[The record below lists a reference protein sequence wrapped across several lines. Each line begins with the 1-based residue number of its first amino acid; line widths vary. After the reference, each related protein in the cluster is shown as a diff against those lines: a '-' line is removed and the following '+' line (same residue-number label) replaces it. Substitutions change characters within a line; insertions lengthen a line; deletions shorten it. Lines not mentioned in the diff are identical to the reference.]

1 VNAPAARLP
10 TSTWRTATIAGLFI
24 GVAYVFSPLTV
35 LFFASS
41 AAIVHWAGRGVPP
54 VERRFVRVILVTAI
68 AMRVAAVA
76 GLFLASRYVN
86 VPFATFFG
94 DEEFFI
100 RRSIW
105 LRNLALG
112 LPVHGADVI
121 YAFDAVGQ
129 TSYLYILAFIQVLVG
144 PSPYGVHLVA
154 IAFYISAG
162 VLLYRLVR
170 STLGRAP
177 AVIGLVLLLYLPS
190 LFAWSISALKE
201 PFYFLLTTITILLVV
216 KLCRSP
222 RWAGRVIALAAVV
235 VLIGVAETVRR
246 EGGPLAA
253 ISLTSG
259 LAIAGLVVRPRLL
272 IVVLFAAPIAL
283 GAALSRPYIQMKADL
298 GIRQAA
304 RQHAGHINT
313 TGYVYKTLDERF
325 YQSNEDLDDIRGFEA
340 ARFLVRSV
348 VSYITVPLPWD
359 VQSRAALV
367 YVPEQIVWYLLVA
380 LLPAGL
386 VFSFRRDAL
395 VTALLIAYAAAS
407 SFLVAITSGN
417 VGTLVRHR
425 GMAIPYIV
433 WLSAVGGCELM
444 CRIAAAARVRAAA
457 RPLIARM
464 EPRCP

>member
-1 VNAPAARLP
+1 
-10 TSTWRTATIAGLFI
+10 
-24 GVAYVFSPLTV
+24 
-35 LFFASS
+35 
-41 AAIVHWAGRGVPP
+41 
-54 VERRFVRVILVTAI
+54 VERRVVQVILVTAI
-68 AMRVAAVA
+68 TMRVAAVA
-76 GLFLASRYVN
+76 GLFLVSSRFN

-112 LPVHGADVI
+112 VPVHGADLI

-177 AVIGLVLLLYLPS
+177 AIIGLVLLLCLPS
-190 LFAWSISALKE
+190 LLAWSISALKE
-201 PFYFLLTTITILLVV
+201 PFYFFVTTITILLVV
-216 KLCRSP
+216 KMARSP
-222 RWAGRVIALAAVV
+222 RWAGRVVALAAIL
-235 VLIGVAETVRR
+235 VLIGVAEGVRR
-246 EGGPLAA
+246 EGGTLAA

-259 LAIAGLVVRPRLL
+259 LALAALVVRPRLL
-272 IVVLFAAPIAL
+272 TVVLVAAPIAL
-283 GAALSRPYIQMKADL
+283 GAALSRPEIQMKADL
-298 GIRQAA
+298 VIRQAA

-313 TGYVYKTLDERF
+313 TGYVYKTLEERF
-325 YQSNEDLDDIRGFEA
+325 YQSSEDLDDIRGDEA
-340 ARFLVRSV
+340 GRFLVRSL
-348 VSYITVPLPWD
+348 VSYVTVPLPWD
-359 VQSRAALV
+359 VQSRAALA
-367 YVPEQIVWYLLVA
+367 YVPEQIIWYLLVA

-395 VTALLIAYAAAS
+395 VTALLIANAVAS
-407 SFLVAITSGN
+407 SLLVAITSGN

-433 WLSAVGGCELM
+433 WLSAVGGCELV
-444 CRIAAAARVRAAA
+444 CRIAAAARLRDPAA
-457 RPLIARM
+457 PLMARM
-464 EPRCP
+464 EQRCP